1 LLVQHEVS
9 VVDFQNVVA
18 VFFAVITEVVPC
30 VGDALKSKHAA
41 LFQLKLVVERMCS
54 LLTWARVI
62 DSSNLF
68 RDFAID
74 TLAGKGRLDAFA
86 SLPEPL

>member
-1 LLVQHEVS
+1 LLVKHEVS

-18 VFFAVITEVVPC
+18 VFFAVITEIIPC
-30 VGDALKSKHAA
+30 FGDALKSKHAA

-68 RDFAID
+68 RDFTID
-74 TLAGKGRLDAFA
+74 TLAGKGRLGAFA